1 MIIKNARVFT
11 EDNCFVYGDVS
22 VEAGRFKE
30 VPRTADNFKD
40 DGNKCTWGKA
50 TEEGSVKNTY
60 KGNSDGKILDASG
73 LIMIPGLVDIHFHGC
88 RGADMC
94 DGTVE
99 ALDVITSYEASVGV
113 TSVCPATMT
122 IPRDE
127 LLCVMKNAGDYTY
140 HGGAHLVGINMEG
153 PFISPS
159 KKGAQAAENIMHC
172 DYEYFRQLQD
182 AANGLIK
189 LVDIAPEEP
198 GAFEF
203 IDKAKDE
210 TVISIAHTAA
220 DYDTAKEAIEHGA
233 SHATHLYNAMPSLHH
248 RNPGV
253 IGAVRDSQKCHVELI
268 CDGVHI
274 HPSVIRAT
282 FAMFGAERMILIS
295 DSMRA
300 TGLEDGEYTLGG
312 QPVTVRGNLATLH
325 DGTIAGSATN
335 LMDCMRFAINEAG
348 ISLEEAIMCATAN
361 PAKEINIF
369 DEAGSIS
376 VGKKADFVLLNNAL
390 DIVSV
395 YIDGKEITC

>member
-11 EDNCFVYGDVS
+11 EDNCFIYGDVS
-22 VEAGRFKE
+22 VEVGRFKE
-30 VPRTADNFKD
+30 VPRTADNCKD

-88 RGADMC
+88 MGADMC

-253 IGAVRDSQKCHVELI
+253 IGAVRDSQKCHAELI

-335 LMDCMRFAINEAG
+335 LMDCMRFAVNEAG

>member
-11 EDNCFVYGDVS
+11 EDNCFIYGDVS
-22 VEAGRFKE
+22 VEAGRFTE
-30 VPRTADNFKD
+30 VPRTADNCKD

-88 RGADMC
+88 MGADMC

-210 TVISIAHTAA
+210 IVISIAHTAA

-335 LMDCMRFAINEAG
+335 LMDCMRFAVNEAG

-395 YIDGKEITC
+395 YIDGKEIIC

>member
-1 MIIKNARVFT
+1 
-11 EDNCFVYGDVS
+11 
-22 VEAGRFKE
+22 
-30 VPRTADNFKD
+30 
-40 DGNKCTWGKA
+40 
-50 TEEGSVKNTY
+50 
-60 KGNSDGKILDASG
+60 
-73 LIMIPGLVDIHFHGC
+73 
-88 RGADMC
+88 
-94 DGTVE
+94 
-99 ALDVITSYEASVGV
+99 
-113 TSVCPATMT
+113 
-122 IPRDE
+122 
-127 LLCVMKNAGDYTY
+127 
-140 HGGAHLVGINMEG
+140 MEG

-159 KKGAQAAENIMHC
+159 KKGAQAAENIMQC

-182 AANGLIK
+182 AASGLIK

-203 IDKAKDE
+203 INKAKDE
-210 TVISIAHTAA
+210 VVISIAHTAA
-220 DYDTAKEAIEHGA
+220 DYDTAKKAIEHGA
-233 SHATHLYNAMPSLHH
+233 SHATHLYNAMPPLHH

-253 IGAVRDSQKCHVELI
+253 IGAVRDSQKCHAELI

-335 LMDCMRFAINEAG
+335 LMDCMRFAVKQAG
-348 ISLEEAIMCATAN
+348 IPLEDAIMCATAN

-369 DEAGSIS
+369 NETGSIS
-376 VGKKADFVLLNNAL
+376 VGKKADFVLLNDAL
-390 DIVSV
+390 DIIGV
-395 YIDGKEITC
+395 YIDGKETTC

>member
-11 EDNCFVYGDVS
+11 EDGSFMQGDV
-22 VEAGRFKE
+22 VVKDGRFDSVLE
-30 VPRTADNFKD
+30 RTADTDAAND
-40 DGNKCTWGKA
+40 STQQ
-50 TEEGSVKNTY
+50 E
-60 KGNSDGKILDASG
+60 IIDASG

-88 RGADMC
+88 RGVDMC

-395 YIDGKEITC
+395 YIDGKEIIC

>member
-11 EDNCFVYGDVS
+11 EDNCFVYGDVA
-22 VEAGRFKE
+22 VEDGRFTE
-30 VPRTADNFKD
+30 VPQTADTCT
-40 DGNKCTWGKA
+40 DGNKCTRGKA
-50 TEEGSVKNTY
+50 PEENSVKNNE
-60 KGNSDGKILDASG
+60 GNSDGKILDASG
-73 LIMIPGLVDIHFHGC
+73 LILIPGLVDIHFHGC

-94 DGTVE
+94 DGTTE
-99 ALDVITSYEASVGV
+99 ALDVITAYEASVGV

-122 IPRDE
+122 IPQDE

-159 KKGAQAAENIMHC
+159 KKGAQAAENIMQC

-182 AANGLIK
+182 AASDLIK

-203 IDKAKDE
+203 INKAKDE
-210 TVISIAHTAA
+210 VVISIAHTAA
-220 DYDTAKEAIEHGA
+220 DYDTAKKAIEHGA
-233 SHATHLYNAMPSLHH
+233 SHATHLYNAMPPLHH

-253 IGAVRDSQKCHVELI
+253 IGAVRDSQKCHAELI

-335 LMDCMRFAINEAG
+335 LMDCMRFAVKQAG
-348 ISLEEAIMCATAN
+348 IPLEDAIMCATAN

-369 DEAGSIS
+369 DETGSIS
-376 VGKKADFVLLNNAL
+376 VGKKADFVLLNDAL
-390 DIVSV
+390 DIIGV
-395 YIDGKEITC
+395 YIDGKETTC

>member
-1 MIIKNARVFT
+1 MIIKDANVFT
-11 EDNCFVYGDVS
+11 QDNRFVRGDVI
-22 VEAGRFKE
+22 VRDGRFVHATGEQPADEE
-30 VPRTADNFKD
+30 V
-40 DGNKCTWGKA
+40 
-50 TEEGSVKNTY
+50 V
-60 KGNSDGKILDASG
+60 DARN
-73 LIMIPGLVDIHFHGC
+73 LMMIPGLVDIHFHGC
-88 RGADMC
+88 KGADMC
-94 DGTVE
+94 DGTKE
-99 ALDVITSYEASVGV
+99 ALDVIMDYEASVGV

-127 LLCVMKNAGDYTY
+127 LLAVMKNAGAYSY

-172 DYEYFRQLQD
+172 DYEYFCQLQE
-182 AANGLIK
+182 AAGGLIK

-198 GAFEF
+198 GAMEF
-203 IDKAKDE
+203 IDEVKGK
-210 TVISIAHTAA
+210 VVVSLAHTAS

-233 SHATHLYNAMPSLHH
+233 SHATHLYNAMPPMNH

-253 IGAVRDSQKCHVELI
+253 IGAVRDSSECHVELI

-282 FAMFGAERMILIS
+282 YAMFGAERIILIS

-312 QPVTVRGNLATLH
+312 QPVKVRGNLATLH

-335 LMDCMRFAINEAG
+335 LMDCLRFVVREVG
-348 ISLEEAIMCATAN
+348 IPLETAVMCATAN
-361 PAKEINIF
+361 PAREIGIF
-369 DEAGSIS
+369 DEVGSITA
-376 VGKKADFVLLNNAL
+376 GKRADFILLNQNL
-390 DIVSV
+390 EIVRV
-395 YIDGKEITC
+395 YIDGKELIC

>member
-11 EDNCFVYGDVS
+11 EDNCFIYGDVS

-30 VPRTADNFKD
+30 VPRTADNCKD

-50 TEEGSVKNTY
+50 TEEGNVKNTY

-88 RGADMC
+88 MGADMC

>member
-11 EDNCFVYGDVS
+11 EDGSFMQGDV
-22 VEAGRFKE
+22 VVKDGRFDSVLE
-30 VPRTADNFKD
+30 RTADTDAAND
-40 DGNKCTWGKA
+40 STQH
-50 TEEGSVKNTY
+50 E
-60 KGNSDGKILDASG
+60 IIDASG

-203 IDKAKDE
+203 IDQAKDE